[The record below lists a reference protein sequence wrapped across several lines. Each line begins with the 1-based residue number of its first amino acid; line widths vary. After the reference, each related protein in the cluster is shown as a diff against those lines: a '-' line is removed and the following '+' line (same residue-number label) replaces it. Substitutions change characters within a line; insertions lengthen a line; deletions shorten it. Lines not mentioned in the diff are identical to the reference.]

1 MEQEMNYG
9 SDYKPLPTTSIA
21 SGVGIEVLPD
31 LYCHTV
37 QIVNIHLVGDPK
49 SGEFVLVDAGMPDSS
64 EEIFFSG
71 GRTIWRK
78 RQAES
83 DYFDTRAL

>member
-1 MEQEMNYG
+1 MEQEMNLC

-21 SGVGIEVLPD
+21 SGVGNEVLPD

-49 SGEFVLVDAGMPDSS
+49 SGEFVLVNAGMPHSS
-64 EEIFFSG
+64 EEIFSAVEERFG
-71 GRTIWRK
+71 AN
-78 RQAES
+78 QAES